1 MCERNSK
8 NLKKKKNKGFPY
20 KSRIKKVK
28 IVEPNI
34 KKEKIVD

>member
-20 KSRIKKVK
+20 KSRVKKVEED
-28 IVEPNI
+28 INF
-34 KKEKIVD
+34 KKKVD